1 MLVTINARI
10 YASLTARW
18 ASARGRAARSGTMQS
33 VSRVA
38 ELPVAVFDSG
48 VGGLTVLHELLVSL
62 PTEDYVYLGDTA
74 RFPYGQRSQ
83 EELRRFSIQIADHLL
98 QSGAKL
104 LVVAC
109 NAASSAALGALE
121 RHLERSGHELDVI
134 GVVAPATQLAVAGS
148 RSGRIGLLA
157 TPATVASGAYERAV
171 LAADPHVHLESVA
184 CPDLAPLIQSG
195 FAFDQ
200 HVVETVRGYC
210 APLRAAEVDTVILG
224 CTHYPLVAPMLQ
236 RALGRGVTLVTSGQ
250 GVARSVE
257 RALTAR
263 GLLNPRP
270 GEGSYGFSCTGD
282 VEGFRTLG
290 TRFLQMPLGEVTRV
304 ELGVRLAA

>member
-1 MLVTINARI
+1 M
-10 YASLTARW
+10 
-18 ASARGRAARSGTMQS
+18 ARSP
-33 VSRVA
+33 A

-74 RFPYGQRSQ
+74 RFPYGERSQ
-83 EELRRFSIQIADHLL
+83 AELCAFAIEIADHLL
-98 QSGAKL
+98 AGGAKL

-109 NAASSAALGALE
+109 NAASSAALEALE
-121 RHLERSGHELDVI
+121 AHLDGVDVI

-148 RSGRIGLLA
+148 RTGRIGLLA

-171 LAADPHVHLESVA
+171 RAADPHVHLESVA
-184 CPDLAPLIQSG
+184 CADLAPLIQRG
-195 FAFDQ
+195 PEYDTELI
-200 HVVETVRGYC
+200 ETVRGYC
-210 APLRAAEVDTVILG
+210 APLRAASVDTVILG
-224 CTHYPLVAPMLQ
+224 CTHYPLVAPILQ

-263 GLLNPRP
+263 GLLNARR
-270 GEGSYGFSCTGD
+270 GEGSYEFSCTGD
-282 VEGFRTLG
+282 VGVFRALG
-290 TRFLQMPLGEVTRV
+290 TRFLQMPLGEVTHV
-304 ELGVRLAA
+304 ELGARLAA